1 MPFFLSTI
9 NLLHYFSEGIFVR
22 IYFTIFLALILLFIA
37 FIFGSQNEQTISLNY
52 LVAKVDLPIAA
63 AVSLFTTIG
72 FVLGLLA
79 TLIWRFIRKG
89 KKVFVK
95 NNNIEA

>member
-79 TLIWRFIRKG
+79 TLIWRFIRKS
-89 KKVFVK
+89 KK
-95 NNNIEA
+95 IGRASCRERG